1 MLPLKDTIPSRS
13 FPIVNWALLAAN
25 VVVFLLM
32 VGDNRLT
39 EAWIAALALVP
50 ARFLAN
56 PTDPAELITIFTS
69 MFMHGG
75 WFHLFSNML
84 ALYIFGDNVED
95 RMGSQRYFLFYLICG
110 IAAALVHVMFNPTS
124 PIPTV
129 GASGALSGVLAA
141 YLLFFPSARVI
152 TLVPIF
158 FLPWLVEVPAVV
170 YLGLWFLSQLANG
183 LFSIMVNV
191 QAMGGVAWWA
201 HIGGFVAG
209 LILAPFFRQRRY
221 WRRYYVDEYYPW

>member
-13 FPIVNWALLAAN
+13 FPAVNWALLAAN

-32 VGDNRLT
+32 ARNVRLA
-39 EAWIAALALVP
+39 ESWINGLALVP
-50 ARFLAN
+50 VRFLSN
-56 PTDPAELITIFTS
+56 PLDPTEWLTVFTS

-95 RMGSQRYFLFYLICG
+95 RMGSQRYLIFYLLCG
-110 IAAALVHVMFNPTS
+110 VAAALTHVFFNPTS

-141 YLLFFPSARVI
+141 YLLFFPSARII

-158 FLPWLVEVPAVV
+158 FLPWFVEIPAVV
-170 YLGLWFLSQLANG
+170 YLGFWFLSQLANG
-183 LFSIMVNV
+183 VFSILIDV

-201 HIGGFVAG
+201 HIGGFAAG
-209 LILAPFFRQRRY
+209 LVLAPIFRQQRY
-221 WRRYYVDEYYPW
+221 IRRYYLDQYYPW

>member
-95 RMGSQRYFLFYLICG
+95 RMGSQRYFLFYLLCG
-110 IAAALVHVMFNPTS
+110 VAAALVHVMFNPTS

-129 GASGALSGVLAA
+129 A
-141 YLLFFPSARVI
+141 
-152 TLVPIF
+152 
-158 FLPWLVEVPAVV
+158 PAV
-170 YLGLWFLSQLANG
+170 
-183 LFSIMVNV
+183 
-191 QAMGGVAWWA
+191 
-201 HIGGFVAG
+201 
-209 LILAPFFRQRRY
+209 R
-221 WRRYYVDEYYPW
+221 